1 MIKTTLSTSKRAIFG
16 LVWPQILMMYL
27 LFITNIAP
35 LWVAGKMD
43 AQTQAALGLVMQV
56 IFFLNAFCI
65 ALNAGATAVISQS
78 MGANRFFRARL
89 YVNISLA
96 LNFILGAL
104 LGFLGLVFK
113 DGIFELL
120 AVPNEAKQ
128 IAHSLW
134 EIMIFAMPC
143 AFIYQGAMVIFRC
156 FGDVITPLFI
166 SACISALNVFL
177 CTGLAFG
184 YFGFSK
190 LGFSGIGFANVATNV
205 LGCALCLILLLKFGF
220 LKINKKGFL
229 WLFARSIW
237 LKKALPYLFSVA
249 LNSGA
254 NSLIWQ
260 GGNLTL
266 FAIVASTPIDQ
277 SAALAGFAVGNRIE
291 SFLFTAAT
299 AFNMSA
305 AVLVG
310 NCVGKGDFSVA
321 RRVSLWLVGS
331 AAVLMSILA
340 ILLFPF
346 RTELSALLSNDK
358 SVIFYSA
365 SYLAYNFISTPFSI
379 ASTVF
384 AGVMVGAGAAK
395 YNLFVFSGTY
405 WLVRIPLAI
414 ILAHFVWGDARG
426 VFGAMLISQ
435 IIQTAWMS
443 YIFASDKWLKF
454 GMKDFSKQG

>member
-1 MIKTTLSTSKRAIFG
+1 MIKPNLSISKRAIFS
-16 LVWPQILMMYL
+16 LVWPQMLMMYL
-27 LFITNIAP
+27 LFITNITP

-78 MGANRFFRARL
+78 LGASKVYRARL
-89 YVNISLA
+89 YVSISLM
-96 LNFILGAL
+96 LNFILGTILCAF
-104 LGFLGLVFK
+104 GFMFK
-113 DGIFELL
+113 DEIFNLL
-120 AVPNEAKQ
+120 AVPNEARQ
-128 IAHSLW
+128 IALSLW
-134 EIMIFAMPC
+134 GIMILSMPC

-156 FGDVITPLFI
+156 IKDVITPLFV

-177 CTGLAFG
+177 CLGLAFG
-184 YFGFSK
+184 RFGFNE
-190 LGFSGIGFANVATNV
+190 LGFNGIAFANVATNI
-205 LGCALCLILLLKFGF
+205 LGSILCLALLLKAGF
-220 LKINKKGFL
+220 LHQKSAFL
-229 WLFARSIW
+229 RISW
-237 LKKALPYLFSVA
+237 LKKALPYLFNVA

-260 GGNLTL
+260 GGNLAL
-266 FAIVASTPIDQ
+266 FSIVASVPSEQ
-277 SAALAGFAVGNRIE
+277 SAGLAGLAVGNRIE
-291 SFLFTAAT
+291 SFLFMAAM

-310 NCVGKGDFSVA
+310 NCVGKGDFNGA
-321 RRVSLWLVGS
+321 RRVSLVLVS
-331 AAVLMSILA
+331 WAAILMSVLA
-340 ILLFPF
+340 IMLFPF
-346 RTELSALLSNDK
+346 RTELSSLLSNDK

-395 YNLFVFSGTY
+395 YNLFIFSGTY

-414 ILAHFVWGDARG
+414 ILAHFIWGDARG
-426 VFGAMLISQ
+426 VFAAMLISQ
-435 IIQTAWMS
+435 IIQTAWMC

-454 GMKDFSKQG
+454 GMKVKKI